1 MVSLASLALPATSVP
16 SPLLSP
22 LVQAIF
28 MAPLFVFIEVLFKL
42 GWLKDLKK
50 AVQPLIRDRIRAY
63 RHAKGIAASVE
74 PAAGSGRAANGPKK
88 LK

>member
-1 MVSLASLALPATSVP
+1 
-16 SPLLSP
+16 
-22 LVQAIF
+22 

-63 RHAKGIAASVE
+63 RHAKGIAATESV
-74 PAAGSGRAANGPKK
+74 AGTGRAATGPKK